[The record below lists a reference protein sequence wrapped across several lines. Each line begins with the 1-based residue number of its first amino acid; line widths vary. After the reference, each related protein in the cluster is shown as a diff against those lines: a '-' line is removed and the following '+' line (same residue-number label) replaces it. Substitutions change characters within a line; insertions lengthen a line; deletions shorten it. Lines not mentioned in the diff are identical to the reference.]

1 MGVRRLAAAFSPS
14 IMPKFARNQL
24 SYECFRANII
34 FVAAQ
39 LAGPH
44 LGNQESIRER
54 SKQARSE
61 AHFQAL
67 GTTSPPLRSP
77 PVSFGLLS
85 SNKEPKPTNI
95 GNGEHKKRRAPA
107 FTGAPL
113 FVWGWREIYGFGCAC
128 GCVLALCFL
137 LWMFFDAPFCSLL
150 ICFFSEAVSV
160 PPLAL
165 RSAATCLLMP
175 FC

>member
-39 LAGPH
+39 LAAPH

-77 PVSFGLLS
+77 PVSFGLHLPTKNQNQQTLAMVNTKKDAPRLS
-85 SNKEPKPTNI
+85 PERLSLFGGGGKFTALA
-95 GNGEHKKRRAPA
+95 APA
-107 FTGAPL
+107 AAS
-113 FVWGWREIYGFGCAC
+113 WRCASCYG
-128 GCVLALCFL
+128 
-137 LWMFFDAPFCSLL
+137 CS
-150 ICFFSEAVSV
+150 STRRSV
-160 PPLAL
+160 PY
-165 RSAATCLLMP
+165 
-175 FC
+175 

>member
-1 MGVRRLAAAFSPS
+1 MPRPALATNSPLKKVRWPAKIKAGSCFTAPTVATSLILLFSS
-14 IMPKFARNQL
+14 DQKRKL
-24 SYECFRANII
+24 
-34 FVAAQ
+34 
-39 LAGPH
+39 
-44 LGNQESIRER
+44 
-54 SKQARSE
+54 
-61 AHFQAL
+61 
-67 GTTSPPLRSP
+67 
-77 PVSFGLLS
+77 
-85 SNKEPKPTNI
+85 TNT
-95 GNGEHKKRRAPA
+95 GNGEHKKRGAPA

-150 ICFFSEAVSV
+150 ICFFLEAVSV